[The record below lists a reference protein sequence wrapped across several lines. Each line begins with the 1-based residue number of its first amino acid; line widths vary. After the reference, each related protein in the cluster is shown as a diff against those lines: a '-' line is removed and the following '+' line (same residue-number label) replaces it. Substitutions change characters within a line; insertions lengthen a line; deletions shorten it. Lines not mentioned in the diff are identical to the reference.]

1 MHPASVTRFAAM
13 SHLPLYIDSGLPEFL
28 EAIYPHYD
36 ICFWCLLRQYEWM
49 NEMLMVLFI
58 RSQTSWRWLETKL
71 VEMGIFDPDRNY
83 KVCVTA

>member
-1 MHPASVTRFAAM
+1 
-13 SHLPLYIDSGLPEFL
+13 
-28 EAIYPHYD
+28 
-36 ICFWCLLRQYEWM
+36 M
-49 NEMLMVLFI
+49 NEMLMMLFI